1 VPICK
6 NCESFVTA
14 DFARVFGNNDGE
26 VFGCADCT
34 PFRELMMGESAVPN
48 A

>member
-1 VPICK
+1 VHICK

-14 DFARVFGNNDGE
+14 DFARVFGDNEGE

-34 PFRELMMGESAVPN
+34 PFRELMTGESAIPN
-48 A
+48 S